1 MGALAAVHIRST
13 GQLVRDRRFH
23 PDTADAILC
32 YGMKGAG
39 GGAAA
44 ATAFGRVKTLWGNAT
59 DPGARAQLGRTLA
72 CSEEGLLLE
81 G

>member
-1 MGALAAVHIRST
+1 
-13 GQLVRDRRFH
+13 
-23 PDTADAILC
+23 
-32 YGMKGAG
+32 MKGAG